1 MSDISNLISNMQSQI
16 ANLTSFHLK
25 NGNKAYLL
33 NNEEKFKS
41 VEKLISLLQYE
52 ISEIKIKI
60 SDNNNSINNTT
71 IQNIN
76 NEINNLKNITNMN
89 EMSMISNNN
98 NQEINDE
105 LENIKASCNDN
116 WTQLYNKIDSLNKLV
131 RNNMNN
137 NTNELYDQIQCEIN
151 YLKSRFKLI
160 NDKNLSQDIEI
171 LKNDQMILKDELDN
185 IKFVTINNDYEKN
198 KEQLRGDEI
207 TKLRQMIFDND
218 LIYKQINADFD
229 DVKNKILAN
238 RIQCGESISNIVT
251 ILNKEDENLKKQ
263 IDDLIIENRIIKADI
278 ENLKNENTKS
288 KQALKIIIGKIK

>member
-1 MSDISNLISNMQSQI
+1 
-16 ANLTSFHLK
+16 
-25 NGNKAYLL
+25 
-33 NNEEKFKS
+33 
-41 VEKLISLLQYE
+41 
-52 ISEIKIKI
+52 
-60 SDNNNSINNTT
+60 
-71 IQNIN
+71 
-76 NEINNLKNITNMN
+76 MN

-105 LENIKASCNDN
+105 LENIKSSCNDN
-116 WTQLYNKIDSLNKLV
+116 WTQLYNKIESLNKLV

-137 NTNELYDQIQCEIN
+137 NTNELYEQIQCEIN

-263 IDDLIIENRIIKADI
+263 IDDLIIENRIIKTDI

-288 KQALKIIIGKIK
+288 KQALKIIMGKIK